1 MIEALT
7 VLGGM
12 LAGATAA
19 IVASCIWGVLLIP
32 ARIQDRLQAASPRIL
47 TWAMCIGMMGIA
59 LHDMLS
65 FSLPLPQAFGVL
77 GIFAGGMFV
86 GMLDDSMTA
95 GESRQGVVCLGAI
108 SALEEILEVAPV
120 LMRRFRLGDVS
131 AGVRFVMMV
140 GKGLGAVLAALV
152 ITS

>member
-7 VLGGM
+7 VMGGM

-32 ARIQDRLQAASPRIL
+32 ARIQDRFQAASPRIL
-47 TWAMCIGMMGIA
+47 TWAICIGMMGITC
-59 LHDMLS
+59 HDFLG
-65 FSLPLPQAFGVL
+65 FSLPLPPVFGVM
-77 GIFAGGMFV
+77 GIFLGGMFV
-86 GMLDDSMTA
+86 GMLA
-95 GESRQGVVCLGAI
+95 

>member
-19 IVASCIWGVLLIP
+19 IVASCNWGVLLIP
-32 ARIQDRLQAASPRIL
+32 ARIQDRLQAASPRSL
-47 TWAMCIGMMGIA
+47 TWAMCIGMMGIV
-59 LHDMLS
+59 LHDMLG
-65 FSLPLPQAFGVL
+65 FSLPLPQAFGVF

-86 GMLDDSMTA
+86 GMLA
-95 GESRQGVVCLGAI
+95 